1 MRQSRRAT
9 LLFLLAGL
17 VVGALA
23 LAPYLQMFLTAAKT
37 ANEVQAIPPTLLP
50 EHWDFSNFLTVWTAV
65 PFADYL
71 RSTLIVASGSTVLV
85 LLVGIPAAY
94 YLARFRFRGRRIYL
108 LLMIMTQVFAPA
120 SLVIGLFRE
129 YIAFGLIDSYAAL
142 IITDAAFNA
151 AFTIWLLHGFFASI
165 PPSLE
170 EAALIDGCSTL
181 QALVRVSLP
190 LAMPGIVT
198 AAIYSFIAAWNEFVV
213 ALTILS
219 TEDKKPLTV
228 GISEFL
234 GQFNVDWPHLFAGSL
249 IAIVPVVILFA
260 VIERYLVNGL
270 TAGSV
275 K

>member
-9 LLFLLAGL
+9 LVFLTAGL
-17 VVGALA
+17 VVAALA
-23 LAPYLQMFLTAAKT
+23 LSPYLQMFLTAAKT

-50 EHWDFSNFLTVWTAV
+50 AQWDLSNFLTVWTAV
-65 PFADYL
+65 PFGAYL
-71 RSTLIVASGSTVLV
+71 WSTLIVAGGSTVLV
-85 LLVGIPAAY
+85 LVVGIPAAY
-94 YLARFRFRGRRIYL
+94 YIARFRFRGRRIYL

-129 YIAFGLIDSYAAL
+129 YIALGLIDSYAAL
-142 IITDAAFNA
+142 IITNAAFNLA
-151 AFTIWLLHGFFASI
+151 VTIWMLNNFFASI
-165 PPSLE
+165 PRALE
-170 EAALIDGCSTL
+170 EAAWIDGCSTL
-181 QALVRVSLP
+181 QALLRVSLP

-219 TEDKKPLTV
+219 TQEKKPLTV

-234 GQFNVDWPHLFAGSL
+234 GQYNVDWPHLFAGSL
-249 IAIVPVVILFA
+249 IAIVPVVVLFA
-260 VIERYLVNGL
+260 LIERYLVNGL